1 MMYDYKSISV
11 RFTRTIYVRCT
22 MKPESKFWQLVK
34 KNTPEIQWTRLESW
48 ASFGVPDLLGY
59 NDSCGF
65 FMVELKVINGNK
77 VHFSPHQ
84 KLFHLTRTK
93 RNFILVQIPS
103 LKCIKLFK
111 SSSIPGLLLDHR
123 ETPSLAINDWD
134 HIQRCLLARSPDA

>member
-1 MMYDYKSISV
+1 MYDYKSISV
-11 RFTRTIYVRCT
+11 RFIRTIYVRCT
-22 MKPESKFWQLVK
+22 MKPESKFWKLIK
-34 KNTPEIQWTRLESW
+34 KNTPKIQWTRLESW

-59 NDSCGF
+59 ADSCGF
-65 FMVELKVINGNK
+65 FMVELKVANGNK
-77 VHFSPHQ
+77 ISFSPHQ

-123 ETPSLAINDWD
+123 ETPSLAIDDWD
-134 HIQRCLLARSPDA
+134 HIQRLLLESSSDA

>member
-11 RFTRTIYVRCT
+11 RFNRTIYVRCT
-22 MKPESKFWQLVK
+22 MKPESKFWKLIK
-34 KNTPEIQWTRLESW
+34 KNTPKIQWTRLESW

-59 NDSCGF
+59 NDKCGF
-65 FMVELKVINGNK
+65 FMVELKVATGNK
-77 VHFSPHQ
+77 ISFSPHQ

-103 LKCIKLFK
+103 LKCIKLYK
-111 SSSIPGLLLDHR
+111 SSSLQGLLLDHR
-123 ETPSLAINDWD
+123 ETPSLAMNDWD